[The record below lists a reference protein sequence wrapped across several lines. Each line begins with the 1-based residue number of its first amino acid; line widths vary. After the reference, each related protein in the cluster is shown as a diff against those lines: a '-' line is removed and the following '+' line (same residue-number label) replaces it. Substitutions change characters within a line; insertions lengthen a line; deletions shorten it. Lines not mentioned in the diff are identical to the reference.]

1 MKTVGILGGGQL
13 GMLLA
18 QSLERLGGQVIIYDP
33 DSDAPGC
40 KCVSKSINAAWDDR
54 EALQKFVTA
63 CDIITYEF
71 ENVDSK
77 ALSEFAQ
84 QRPIVPSA
92 SVLYTTQNRGREK
105 TFLKEAGL
113 PHVPFAVVDN
123 PDAIEANLA
132 DLQFPVIIK
141 SAFGGYDGKLQK
153 SFDQK
158 SDFLKW
164 ASTLSEDDK
173 PFFPAVIE
181 EKIDLALELSCI
193 TARSPGGE
201 EEVFPIFENSHTDHI
216 LDTTICP
223 ARVAPEV
230 ANAIETIAQK
240 AARSLNSYGLL
251 CTEFFLSKAGKND
264 RGGTRAGDYCIY
276 INEFAP
282 RPHNSGH
289 VTMSACFVSQF
300 DALARI
306 LLDLPITKPSPIT
319 KGFFCMGNLLGDV
332 WLAQGKTNG
341 SELNLQKLK
350 SHPQVISVTLYGK
363 TKAQSKRKMGHF
375 ITYAEDANKANATA
389 LAFRKDLIESK
400 N

>member
-18 QSLERLGGQVIIYDP
+18 QSIERLGGEVIIYDP

-40 KCVSKSINAAWDDR
+40 RCVSRSINAAWNDR

-71 ENVDSK
+71 ENVDSN

-92 SVLYTTQNRGREK
+92 SVLYTTQNRAREK

-113 PHVPFAVVDN
+113 PHVPFAIADSPEDIAAKV
-123 PDAIEANLA
+123 A
-132 DLQFPVIIK
+132 DLRFPIIIK

-153 SFDQK
+153 SFDSK
-158 SDFLKW
+158 ALFLDWIGK
-164 ASTLSEDDK
+164 LNEDDK
-173 PFFPAVIE
+173 QFFPAVIE

-193 TARSPGGE
+193 TARSPNGE
-201 EEVFPIFENSHTDHI
+201 EQLFPIFENTHTDHI

-223 ARVAPEV
+223 ARVAKEV
-230 ANAIETIAQK
+230 TEAIEKIAQK
-240 AARSLNSYGLL
+240 AARTLQSYGLL
-251 CTEFFLSKAGKND
+251 CTEFFLSQAGKDD
-264 RGGTRAGDYCIY
+264 RGGLRAGDFCIY

-289 VTMSACFVSQF
+289 VTMSACYVSQF

-306 LLDLPITKPSPIT
+306 LLDLPITKPNPIT

-341 SELNLQKLK
+341 SDLDLKSLK
-350 SHPQVISVTLYGK
+350 SHPEVVSITLYGK
-363 TKAQSKRKMGHF
+363 TKAQNKRKMGHF
-375 ITYAEDANKANATA
+375 ITYANEANEASATA
-389 LAFRKDLIESK
+389 LAFRKALLES
-400 N
+400 